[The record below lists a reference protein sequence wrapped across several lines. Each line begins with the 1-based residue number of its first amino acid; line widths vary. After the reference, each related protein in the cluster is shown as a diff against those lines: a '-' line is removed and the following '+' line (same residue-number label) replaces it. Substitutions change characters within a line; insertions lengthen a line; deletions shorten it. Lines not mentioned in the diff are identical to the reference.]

1 MAAGDQDAQR
11 LAEQQYA
18 SADNMTDSMA
28 ALSALINYGQGDYP
42 QQALAAFDKWRDN
55 PLVIDKWFALQATA
69 RSTTVQNARELMAH
83 PAFTLRN
90 PNRAR
95 ALVFQFCLNNA
106 RGMHHPDGSGYAFW
120 ADQVLALDALNPEIA
135 ARLARALDNWSRYVP
150 ALRAPMKEALQRVR
164 AQDGLSRN
172 VQEIV
177 SKALNSQHRETLLKR
192 KTLTQY
198 LVEQQRSAQAL
209 APEVRLLI
217 EVVARACKAISHA
230 VSKGALGGVLAAWT
244 ARTSRAKCRR
254 NWTCCPT
261 RSCSKPMNGRPPRGH
276 GLGRDGN
283 HPSDPEPLPQG
294 RIPAAVRSAGRL
306 VEHRRE
312 RVDRHHLLGAARPAR
327 GRRPGDRSG
336 LPATRQ
342 TAGRGRLRTA
352 RRPCWC

>member
-42 QQALAAFDKWRDN
+42 QQALAAFYDKWRDN

-150 ALRAPMKEALQRVR
+150 A
-164 AQDGLSRN
+164 
-172 VQEIV
+172 
-177 SKALNSQHRETLLKR
+177 
-192 KTLTQY
+192 
-198 LVEQQRSAQAL
+198 
-209 APEVRLLI
+209 
-217 EVVARACKAISHA
+217 ARAHEGSIA
-230 VSKGALGGVLAAWT
+230 T
-244 ARTSRAKCRR
+244 RARA
-254 NWTCCPT
+254 
-261 RSCSKPMNGRPPRGH
+261 GRPVAQRAGNRIQS
-276 GLGRDGN
+276 LGIRSIGR
-283 HPSDPEPLPQG
+283 PS
-294 RIPAAVRSAGRL
+294 
-306 VEHRRE
+306 
-312 RVDRHHLLGAARPAR
+312 
-327 GRRPGDRSG
+327 
-336 LPATRQ
+336 
-342 TAGRGRLRTA
+342 
-352 RRPCWC
+352 

>member
-1 MAAGDQDAQR
+1 MARDFLRAELGRQLAAEFRAAFEANQTPGEYSPAPEPAGKRALKNLALAHLMAAGDQDAQR

-42 QQALAAFDKWRDN
+42 QQALAAFYDKWRDN

-177 SKALNSQHRETLLKR
+177 SKALEF
-192 KTLTQY
+192 
-198 LVEQQRSAQAL
+198 
-209 APEVRLLI
+209 
-217 EVVARACKAISHA
+217 
-230 VSKGALGGVLAAWT
+230 AA
-244 ARTSRAKCRR
+244 
-254 NWTCCPT
+254 
-261 RSCSKPMNGRPPRGH
+261 
-276 GLGRDGN
+276 
-283 HPSDPEPLPQG
+283 
-294 RIPAAVRSAGRL
+294 
-306 VEHRRE
+306 
-312 RVDRHHLLGAARPAR
+312 
-327 GRRPGDRSG
+327 
-336 LPATRQ
+336 
-342 TAGRGRLRTA
+342 
-352 RRPCWC
+352 